1 MKYYKYISWAKP
13 NKNLFT
19 WVSSLGKCGNV
30 LSLQLSYVYEYMVN
44 EADGHVFA
52 KSSFLLL
59 LGAESEC
66 ISHLATVR
74 WGHVTELQKM
84 ECEKKVWPYKPHIQS
99 SSLSLS

>member
-19 WVSSLGKCGNV
+19 W